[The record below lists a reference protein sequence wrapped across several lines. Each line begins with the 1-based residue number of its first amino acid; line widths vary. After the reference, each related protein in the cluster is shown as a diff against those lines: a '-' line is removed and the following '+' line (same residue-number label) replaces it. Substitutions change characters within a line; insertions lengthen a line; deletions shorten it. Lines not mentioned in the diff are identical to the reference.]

1 MHGATGMYG
10 AEAPG
15 NRRLSSGARRPM
27 FNPHYSLWSALESL
41 SISQRL
47 FCLILCV
54 VSIYTIFSA
63 TVIMVRLWSLAH
75 KRQNE
80 GITSRQHALAVLYA
94 RCVNMQ
100 QLIGASFYLFGF
112 IYFMTLPFAFNT
124 LGDSKGPG
132 WVLIFENLG
141 FNFAFAADVFFV
153 FFVLHS
159 VQWFVSARV
168 SASARHLNVQ
178 HIP

>member
-1 MHGATGMYG
+1 
-10 AEAPG
+10 
-15 NRRLSSGARRPM
+15 
-27 FNPHYSLWSALESL
+27 
-41 SISQRL
+41 
-47 FCLILCV
+47 
-54 VSIYTIFSA
+54 
-63 TVIMVRLWSLAH
+63 MVRLWSLAH

-100 QLIGASFYLFGF
+100 QLIAASFYLFGF

-124 LGDSKGPG
+124 LGDSKVPG